1 MSLFCLFWG
10 GQFRILTPPPRL
22 LTASSKTTL
31 RSKHHLWNTVPQKS
45 YVWRKLGEYDIIMK
59 VFCKDDIVRFQL
71 QNWTFSVKLETQIW
85 SGNCAIKSDAK
96 KVLFAPRLLHNLQLS
111 VPHHSHPIK
120 LGPKEQAEKQ
130 TVDEFFLWF
139 QLVMFKVYSL
149 HHS

>member
-1 MSLFCLFWG
+1 MSLFCPIQDFDP
-10 GQFRILTPPPRL
+10 T
-22 LTASSKTTL
+22 TTL
-31 RSKHHLWNTVPQKS
+31 TYCFFQNYTSQQTPLMKYSTSK
-45 YVWRKLGEYDIIMK
+45 KLRLEKTRRVRYNYES
-59 VFCKDDIVRFQL
+59 FCKDDIVRLQL

-111 VPHHSHPIK
+111 VPYHSHPIK

-139 QLVMFKVYSL
+139 HLVMFKVYSL
-149 HHS
+149 HNN

>member
-22 LTASSKTTL
+22 LTASSKTIL
-31 RSKHHLWNTVPQKS
+31 RSKYSTSK
-45 YVWRKLGEYDIIMK
+45 KLRLEKTRRVRYNYES
-59 VFCKDDIVRFQL
+59 FCKDDVVRFQL

-139 QLVMFKVYSL
+139 QLVMFICL
-149 HHS
+149 RFTLFIIARA